1 MGYWERLIDMYE
13 SWDYDS
19 LVEEAYEISCAVRD
33 DIARRYDVGDPLNAA
48 FMVAAYFID
57 ADRFADGAEV
67 SLIRDLFE
75 GHPIERGGDF
85 LLRAYRQYDWEPW
98 VLSYLRNCGRSALEA
113 ALRFGMVVC
122 AADGFIRPEERAR
135 ILRWT

>member
-1 MGYWERLIDMYE
+1 MNYWEKLIDVYE

-19 LVEEAYEISCAVRD
+19 LVEEAYHLSCAVRD
-33 DIARRYDVGDPLNAA
+33 DIARNYDMEDSLNAA

-75 GHPIERGGDF
+75 GHPIQRGGDF
-85 LLRAYRQYDWEPW
+85 LLRAYRDYNWEPW
-98 VLSYLRNCGRSALEA
+98 VLSYLRNCSSHALEA
-113 ALRFGMVVC
+113 ALRLGMVVC
-122 AADGFIRPEERAR
+122 AADGFIRDEERIR

>member
-1 MGYWERLIDMYE
+1 MGYWERLIDAYE

-19 LVEEAYEISCAVRD
+19 LVEEAYELSCAVRD
-33 DIARRYDVGDPLNAA
+33 DIARRYNFEDPLNAA

-57 ADRFADGAEV
+57 ADRFVDGAEV
-67 SLIRDLFE
+67 SIIRDLWE

-85 LLRAYRQYDWEPW
+85 LVRAYRQYDWQPW
-98 VLSYLRNCGRSALEA
+98 VESYLYNCGRQALEV

-122 AADGFIRPEERAR
+122 ASDGFIRSEERSR
-135 ILRWT
+135 ILKWT

>member
-19 LVEEAYEISCAVRD
+19 LVEEAYQLSCVIRD
-33 DIARRYDVGDPLNAA
+33 DIARRYDMRDPLNAA

-67 SLIRDLFE
+67 SLIRDLWE
-75 GHPIERGGDF
+75 GSPIERGGDF

-98 VLSYLRNCGRSALEA
+98 VIDYLHSCRGETLEA
-113 ALRFGMVVC
+113 ALRFGMVIC
-122 AADGFIRPEERAR
+122 ASDGFIRDEERYR
-135 ILRWT
+135 ILKWT

>member
-1 MGYWERLIDMYE
+1 MGYWERLIDAYE

-19 LVEEAYEISCAVRD
+19 LVEEAYHLSCAVRD
-33 DIARRYDVGDPLNAA
+33 DIARRYNFEDPLNAA
-48 FMVAAYFID
+48 FMIAAYFID

-67 SLIRDLFE
+67 SLIRDLWE
-75 GHPIERGGDF
+75 GSPIERGGDF
-85 LLRAYRQYDWEPW
+85 LLRAYRQYDWQPW
-98 VLSYLRNCGRSALEA
+98 VEAYLNNCGRDALEV

-122 AADGFIRPEERAR
+122 ASDGFIRDEERSR